1 MKGYIRKVAMLVICI
16 MLIMTTSIFAQN
28 AAKGQ
33 AGLAGLAVK
42 ADGTPYLLG
51 MISNEMRSGWVSS
64 FIGYT
69 ESLWEHAGGKF
80 KFFVSEYDMNVELS
94 QMNDLQELNPA
105 AILLHA
111 SDSHAIAPGVAKAR
125 EAGFPVFALDV
136 GVIGTAVDG
145 FVHINQLDLGKKDA
159 AYVAKTFSASNPAVI
174 LELTGG
180 LEQDIAIQRRDG
192 FDNNLKN
199 VPYAKIVQ
207 TIDTKWSSD
216 NALKAVM
223 DALERNP
230 NINCIYGHS
239 DFFVQGI
246 LQGLKLKNKL
256 IPAGQKGHIVLCS
269 IDGDPTGLK
278 GVRDGYIDCIAEHS
292 PILHAAILF
301 NMIVAKLHGYPFP
314 AEVVI
319 DPPLVTK
326 DNVGSQERWGNL
338 PIGKF
343 DQWPVLNQTGFKLP
357 AELVK

>member
-1 MKGYIRKVAMLVICI
+1 MKGRIRKVAMLVICV
-16 MLIMTTSIFAQN
+16 MLILTTNVFAQN
-28 AAKGQ
+28 PSKGQ

-51 MISNEMRSGWVSS
+51 MISNEMRSGWVSA
-64 FIGYT
+64 FIGYS

-80 KFFVSEYDMNVELS
+80 KFFVSEYDMNVELA
-94 QMNDLQELNPA
+94 QMNDLLELNPA

-111 SDSHAIAPGVAKAR
+111 SDSHGIAPGVAKAR
-125 EAGFPVFALDV
+125 QAGFPVFPLDV
-136 GVIGTAVDG
+136 EVIGTPVDG
-145 FVHINQLDLGKKDA
+145 FVHINQLDLGRKDA
-159 AYVAKTFSASNPAVI
+159 EYVAKTFSASNPAVI

-180 LEQDIAIQRRDG
+180 LEQDIAIKRRDG
-192 FDNNLKN
+192 FDNYLKN
-199 VPYAKIVQ
+199 ISYVQIVQ

-246 LQGLKLKNKL
+246 LQGLKIKNKL
-256 IPAGQKGHIVLCS
+256 IPIGQKGHVVVCS
-269 IDGDPTGLK
+269 IDADPTGLK

-292 PILHAAILF
+292 PVLHAAILF
-301 NMIVAKLHGYPFP
+301 NMIVAKLHGYKIPN
-314 AEVVI
+314 EVVI

-326 DNVGSQERWGNL
+326 ANVDSQERWGNL
-338 PIGKF
+338 PTGKF
-343 DQWPVLNQTGFKLP
+343 DQWPILNQSGYKLP